1 MYNIIITSYT
11 NYDWG
16 DTEMKLKKITYETI
30 VSKAA
35 NLFTFFMIAASVI
48 LFFIFNHLKTNIL
61 TIFIGL
67 NIFVCLFCFYFIKKK
82 MFYEWTGALYG
93 VCLDMMTAGT
103 ICMGFGY
110 GFAMYSIPIIA
121 VSFYIY
127 YIAKKAK
134 IRPINPNML
143 SCLSIGT
150 FFISITQSYI
160 NGPIYTINEQV
171 QMRFLLFNSISVF
184 TILIIFIKLFMLAIK
199 NNETQLSE
207 LALKDKLT
215 GLYNRHYLLSYIES
229 IDNQKLAD
237 YWLAML
243 DIDDFKKINDQYGH
257 DCGDQV
263 LKQIAD
269 IINKFCCNCTV
280 CRWGGEEFIILG
292 SKDNSDIK
300 ILSELKNRIAQN
312 KIQYDNNMLNI
323 TATIGAQNY
332 KKFDNVDIWISEA
345 DKKLYRGKNNGK
357 NVVVY

>member
-1 MYNIIITSYT
+1 
-11 NYDWG
+11 
-16 DTEMKLKKITYETI
+16 MKLKKINYENV
-30 VSKAA
+30 VSLSA
-35 NLFTFFMIAASVI
+35 NLFTTFMITASII
-48 LFFIFNHLKTNIL
+48 LFFIFNYYKTNIL
-61 TIFIGL
+61 TVFIGL
-67 NIFVCLFCFYFIKKK
+67 NIFVCLFCYRLVKKK

-127 YIAKKAK
+127 YIALKVK
-134 IRPINPNML
+134 IRPINPNLL
-143 SCLSIGT
+143 SAISIIT
-150 FFISITQSYI
+150 FFISIIKSYFD
-160 NGPIYTINEQV
+160 GPIYVLNEKV
-171 QMRFLLFNSISVF
+171 QMRFLIFNAISVF
-184 TILIIFIKLFMLAIK
+184 TILIIFIKLFMLAIG
-199 NNETQLSE
+199 NNENILSE

-229 IDNQKLAD
+229 IDNNDLSK

-257 DCGDQV
+257 ECGDQV

-292 SKDNSDIK
+292 SRESSDIK
-300 ILSELKNRIAQN
+300 ILSELKKRIAQN
-312 KIQYDNNMLNI
+312 NISYGNKRLTI

-332 KKFDNVDIWISEA
+332 KKYDNVDGWISDA
-345 DKKLYRGKNNGK
+345 DKKLYTGKNSGK